1 MNGWLIGGL
10 VDVED
15 LGARMSKRAAA
26 AGGEGALDVRQMPRT
41 APLWKSERSRD
52 DTHAERLCVRDS
64 ARVRSAM
71 PCSQPQ
77 LCVLAPQARVAR
89 RW

>member
-26 AGGEGALDVRQMPRT
+26 AGGEGALDVQRMPRT
-41 APLWKSERSRD
+41 AQDASHSADVEERARD
-52 DTHAERLCVRDS
+52 DTHA
-64 ARVRSAM
+64 
-71 PCSQPQ
+71 
-77 LCVLAPQARVAR
+77 
-89 RW
+89 

>member
-26 AGGEGALDVRQMPRT
+26 AGGEGALDVRRMPRT
-41 APLWKSERSRD
+41 APLWKSERETTR
-52 DTHAERLCVRDS
+52 TRWIARAAHA
-64 ARVRSAM
+64 
-71 PCSQPQ
+71 
-77 LCVLAPQARVAR
+77 
-89 RW
+89 